1 MPAARRKGNTIICSN
16 RNCEKTLGIVKNGIL
31 EIKCRCGQFND
42 FVFDKTD
49 PMTRITENGG
59 VAVFDHWNGVPIADM
74 IKNKPTKPILQI
86 CSDQDVPNNEIWL
99 VNERA
104 ETVGKIVNI
113 GIDKEAVKK
122 T

>member
-42 FVFDKTD
+42 FVFDMPD
-49 PMTRITENGG
+49 PAVRITDRG
-59 VAVFDHWNGVPIADM
+59 VE
-74 IKNKPTKPILQI
+74 IKGPVIQIDNEWFRVNK
-86 CSDQDVPNNEIWL
+86 
-99 VNERA
+99 
-104 ETVGKIVNI
+104 
-113 GIDKEAVKK
+113 GIDRLVGDEYIHYDIATNKEAVKK